1 MKFTSRATEIS
12 EFLAMAYGEKA
23 SALVKSGFDVV
34 RLNLG
39 EPDFGAPDP
48 VITAMKNSLDSPN
61 YPYTS
66 ALGTPELREA
76 IAGFYEQK
84 HDVKIPS
91 SRIVVTAGASAAL
104 LLASA
109 ALVEPGD
116 NVILGDPSYPCNRR
130 FLNAFGADVTL
141 VPTASEHNFQLTAG
155 DVEKHWKPNT
165 RGVLIATPANP
176 TGTVIDT
183 AELLAIGKICKQH
196 GGFLIVDEIYLDL
209 LLDASVKEDTPI
221 HEDASVQ
228 RESAALEEN
237 ALAARDETAP
247 TATTALANTLLYD
260 NIIVINSF
268 SKYFGMTG
276 WRLGWCVVPEEM
288 TSVVERL
295 AQNLFICPSTLS
307 QKAAL
312 ACFTPQALSQ
322 CEENRQLLIKRA
334 TLVFSALETMG
345 LPVDAKPNGAFY
357 AYINIQKT
365 GLSAIEFCD
374 TLLDKYYVALTP
386 GNDFGEH
393 NADNYV
399 RLSFATNESDLKKG
413 LKRLSQFV
421 NELVG

>member
-1 MKFTSRATEIS
+1 MKFSSRATGIS

-23 SALVKSGFDVV
+23 SALVKSGFDVI

-39 EPDFGAPDP
+39 EPDFGAPDA
-48 VITAMKNSLDSPN
+48 VIAAMKDSLDSPN

-76 IAGFYEQK
+76 IAGFYKQK

-141 VPTASEHNFQLTAG
+141 VPTASENNFQLTAD

-176 TGTVIDT
+176 TGTCIDA

-196 GGFLIVDEIYLDL
+196 DGFLIVDEIYLDL
-209 LLDASVKEDTPI
+209 LLDASVQKDAPVQKES
-221 HEDASVQ
+221 E
-228 RESAALEEN
+228 ALEDN
-237 ALAARDETAP
+237 TAEAKNKTGP
-247 TATTALANTLLYD
+247 SATTVLANTLLHD

-334 TLVFSALETMG
+334 KLVFSALEKMG

-399 RLSFATNESDLKKG
+399 RLSFATSESDLLKG
-413 LKRLSQFV
+413 LERLSQFV